1 MPRSLAEWV
10 ERLRRVERWFLP
22 GACLGCGEPVPE
34 ALDPLICDLCR
45 LRWRRPAPPLCL
57 VCGDPQPL
65 GLSCRICPEWP
76 AGFDWARSAV
86 ILDPAARRVVHRFK
100 YQGWRRLA
108 EVLARPMAPLLVDVD
123 PDATLIPIPLGRK
136 RRRQRG
142 YNQAEELARSLA
154 RLSGHRVAADRLW
167 RSRETATQTRLA
179 PEARRANLAG
189 VFSASADRRPAI
201 LVDDVFTTGATLV
214 SAAATLLDA
223 GAERVVAVTFAR
235 AAAPLAGA
243 AAALNPM
250 IHSSFREAF

>member
-1 MPRSLAEWV
+1 MLRSPAAWGD
-10 ERLRRVERWFLP
+10 RLRRVERWLLP
-22 GACLGCGEPVPE
+22 GECLSCGEPVSPE
-34 ALDPLICDLCR
+34 HDPLICDLCR
-45 LRWRRPAPPLCL
+45 VRWRAPAPPICG
-57 VCGDPQPL
+57 VCGEPSPM

-76 AGFDWARSAV
+76 AGFDRARSAV
-86 ILDPAARRVVHRFK
+86 VLDPAVRRVVHLFK

-108 EVLARPMAPLLVDVD
+108 DVMARPIVPLLENDRG
-123 PDATLIPIPLGRK
+123 ATLVPIPLGRK

-142 YNQAEELARSLA
+142 YNQAEELARSIG
-154 RLSGHRVAADRLW
+154 RLSGHRVSADRLF
-167 RSRETATQTRLA
+167 RSQETATQTRLA

-189 VFSASADRRPAI
+189 VFRATDDSRPAI

-214 SAAATLLDA
+214 SAAAALLEA

-243 AAALNPM
+243 AAALNPV